1 MRGVERGVGQAAQ
14 TAVKKRSNYLCAHIL
29 LRKHMRKEV
38 PARVSSAHAFQCVCL
53 CACVCVNV
61 FMCTCVC
68 VCEQV
73 LGYVRAPLFVNE
85 SDELGEMTR
94 VLATNDRAGAEP
106 ARPIPSLHPRPSAL
120 DPTTLSLSLSPF
132 LPSLSPSPAPRPSLR
147 TGKHPQATGRA

>member
-1 MRGVERGVGQAAQ
+1 MWGKRHKQ
-14 TAVKKRSNYLCAHIL
+14 RSNSGQTTCARTYSCANICAKRF
-29 LRKHMRKEV
+29 LRAFQA
-38 PARVSSAHAFQCVCL
+38 PHAFLCVCL

-94 VLATNDRAGAEP
+94 ACSQRTTALAHKTCSPN
-106 ARPIPSLHPRPSAL
+106 PIPPP
-120 DPTTLSLSLSPF
+120 
-132 LPSLSPSPAPRPSLR
+132 
-147 TGKHPQATGRA
+147 

>member
-1 MRGVERGVGQAAQ
+1 VGQAAQ
-14 TAVKKRSNYLCAHIL
+14 TAVKQRSNYLCAHIL

-94 VLATNDRAGAEP
+94 ACSQRTTALAQNLLAQSH
-106 ARPIPSLHPRPSAL
+106 PSTL

-132 LPSLSPSPAPRPSLR
+132 LPSVSPSPAPRPSLR
-147 TGKHPQATGRA
+147 TGKHPQATGRARENEMC